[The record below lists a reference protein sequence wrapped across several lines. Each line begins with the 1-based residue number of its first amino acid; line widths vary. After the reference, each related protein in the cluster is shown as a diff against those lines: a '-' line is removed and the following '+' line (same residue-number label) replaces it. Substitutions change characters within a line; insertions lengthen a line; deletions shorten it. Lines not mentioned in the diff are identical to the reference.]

1 MHPLTNDLSKL
12 SEEELH
18 SKRSDLNTRL
28 SFAYRMG
35 HGDMVNQLQLILG
48 DYAMEVERRNQK
60 MLEQAQKSGRLGSI
74 DDTAKDITKD

>member
-12 SEEELH
+12 TDEELH

-35 HGDMVNQLQLILG
+35 YSDMVNQIQLVLG
-48 DYAMEVERRNQK
+48 DYAMEVERRNQQ
-60 MLEQAQKSGRLGSI
+60 MMDQAQKSGRLGP
-74 DDTAKDITKD
+74 DDPAKDITTD

>member
-1 MHPLTNDLSKL
+1 MHPLTNDLSTL
-12 SEEELH
+12 SDEELH

-28 SFAYRMG
+28 GFAYRMG
-35 HGDMVNQLQLILG
+35 YSDMVNQLQLILG

-60 MLEQAQKSGRLGSI
+60 MLEQAQKSGRLGT

>member
-1 MHPLTNDLSKL
+1 MHPLTNDLSTL
-12 SEEELH
+12 SDEELH

-28 SFAYRMG
+28 GFAYRMG
-35 HGDMVNQLQLILG
+35 YSDMVSQLQLILG

-60 MLEQAQKSGRLGSI
+60 MLEQAQKSGRLGS

>member
-35 HGDMVNQLQLILG
+35 YSDMVNQIQLVLG
-48 DYAMEVERRNQK
+48 DYAMEVERRNQQ
-60 MLEQAQKSGRLGSI
+60 MMDQAQKSGRLGA
-74 DDTAKDITKD
+74 DDSAKDITTD

>member
-12 SEEELH
+12 SDEELH

-35 HGDMVNQLQLILG
+35 HSDMINQLQLVLG
-48 DYAMEVERRNQK
+48 DYAMEVETRNQK
-60 MLEQAQKSGRLGSI
+60 MLEQAQKSGRLGGDS
-74 DDTAKDITKD
+74 DAKDITR

>member
-12 SEEELH
+12 SEEELQ

-60 MLEQAQKSGRLGSI
+60 MLEQAQKSGRLGS

>member
-1 MHPLTNDLSKL
+1 MHPLTNDLSTL
-12 SEEELH
+12 SDEELH

-28 SFAYRMG
+28 GFAYRMG
-35 HGDMVNQLQLILG
+35 HGDMVNQLQLVLG

-60 MLEQAQKSGRLGSI
+60 MLEQAQKSGRLSS

>member
-60 MLEQAQKSGRLGSI
+60 MMEQAQKSGRPGA
-74 DDTAKDITKD
+74 DDSAKDITTD

>member
-12 SEEELH
+12 TDEELH
-18 SKRSDLNTRL
+18 SKRSDLQNKL

-35 HGDMVNQLQLILG
+35 HSNMVNQLQLVLG
-48 DYAMEVERRNQK
+48 DYAMEVETRNHK

>member
-35 HGDMVNQLQLILG
+35 HGDMVN
-48 DYAMEVERRNQK
+48 
-60 MLEQAQKSGRLGSI
+60 
-74 DDTAKDITKD
+74 

>member
-12 SEEELH
+12 TDEELH
-18 SKRSDLNTRL
+18 SKRSDLQNRL

-48 DYAMEVERRNQK
+48 DYAMEVETRNQK
-60 MLEQAQKSGRLGSI
+60 MLEQAQKSGRLGGT
-74 DDTAKDITKD
+74 DTPAKDITQD

>member
-12 SEEELH
+12 TDEELH

-35 HGDMVNQLQLILG
+35 YGDMVNQIQLVLG

-60 MLEQAQKSGRLGSI
+60 MLEQAQKSGRLGS